1 MKKILIIF
9 FSITVF
15 IMASTSQ
22 EEIFNNM
29 EYYASLYDEA
39 TDNMEMEEALSLYTE
54 YLNRDIDVTYK
65 YLLSKLNKN
74 LPLKNAFMA
83 SQNEWIKQRDK
94 EFKFLELAFEKA
106 RGSFSGISLGLH
118 KQNVLESRL
127 IYLSK
132 LMPVEGDISGIL
144 EFY

>member
-1 MKKILIIF
+1 MKKIILVF
-9 FSITVF
+9 FSITIF

-22 EEIFNNM
+22 EEIFDNM
-29 EYYASLYDEA
+29 DYYSSLFSEA
-39 TDNMEMEEALSLYTE
+39 ADNMEMREALSLYAE
-54 YLNRDIDVTYK
+54 YLNKDIDATYK

-74 LPLKNAFMA
+74 LPLKNAFIA

-94 EFKFLELAFEKA
+94 EFKFIELAFEKA
-106 RGSFSGISLGLH
+106 GGSFSGISMGLH

-132 LMPVEGDISGIL
+132 LMPVEGDISGIM